1 MLIINGKIYLE
12 DRVIENGFIR
22 TEGDRIVELGMM
34 ENAPKLEGD
43 VIDAKGLNVLP
54 GFIDQHIHGANGA
67 DHMDADQAGLLNI
80 ATFLPKEGTTSYLAT
95 TMTQSI
101 EAVSTALGAIVEFMD
116 ETNKPGQAE
125 IVGIHLEGPFISK
138 KHVGAQNPAF
148 VLKPTTE
155 YFDTFWNVA
164 KGRIKLITYAPEEA
178 APGFTDYLRSKGV
191 VPSAGHT
198 DSNYQQII
206 DEIPNG
212 LSNLTH
218 FHNAMKPHH
227 HREPGA
233 VTAGFLRPELKAELI
248 VDGIHLHPD
257 VVKATYEIKGVDN
270 VIAITDAMRAK
281 GLPDGKYDLG
291 GQEVIKVGKECRIA
305 TGSLAGSV
313 AEMDFVVRNFK
324 HFTGASMRD
333 LVKISSENA
342 AKHLEIFGRK
352 GSIAIGKDAD
362 IVIVDNDIN
371 VETTICR
378 GVVGYQK

>member
-248 VDGIHLHPD
+248 VICLSIVP
-257 VVKATYEIKGVDN
+257 ILQSW
-270 VIAITDAMRAK
+270 I
-281 GLPDGKYDLG
+281 
-291 GQEVIKVGKECRIA
+291 
-305 TGSLAGSV
+305 
-313 AEMDFVVRNFK
+313 NF
-324 HFTGASMRD
+324 G
-333 LVKISSENA
+333 
-342 AKHLEIFGRK
+342 
-352 GSIAIGKDAD
+352 
-362 IVIVDNDIN
+362 
-371 VETTICR
+371 
-378 GVVGYQK
+378 